1 MNKILTYLCSSRSNI
16 LRLSLT
22 VLAALSLTPR
32 TLAGPVSPSHKQL
45 VNGSKFLVA
54 KLPTPRS
61 ITSNSSNS
69 TLVDI
74 IKAQGASE
82 RSLSIQELRGTATI
96 GGRSAKVGDRLLVSG
111 DELVTGNDSI
121 VTLVIDNNSGI
132 VEVAENTAVKIETL
146 SADAANPVTAI
157 FVSKG
162 RVRLSITSSASKS
175 SSSRALNGVSETR
188 VAGLNNLT
196 GIGQID
202 EVAQAANSAKNAP
215 VRVRTP
221 RGVAGVR
228 GTSFGV
234 NVGPDGKTGVDTIGG
249 AVGFSGIQQEVTVN
263 AGYWSVINF
272 GGEPTVTKENPA
284 LSILRIRSLSRIS
297 SRTFRLFG
305 QVQPMDLVYVNGEAI
320 ATDAEGK
327 FRIEGDLPL
336 SRRLKVTVRG
346 PSVRE
351 RVYELAVP

>member
-1 MNKILTYLCSSRSNI
+1 MNKLLTYWRLSRSEILT
-16 LRLSLT
+16 LSLA
-22 VLAALSLTPR
+22 VLAALSIMPE
-32 TLAGPVSPSHKQL
+32 AIASPVSSSPKQL
-45 VNGSKFLVA
+45 LNASKFLA
-54 KLPTPRS
+54 PQIPIPRS
-61 ITSNSSNS
+61 IVSNFSNS
-69 TLVDI
+69 TPVDI
-74 IKAQGASE
+74 IIGQGASE

-96 GGRSAKVGDRLLVSG
+96 GGRAAKVGDRLSVSD

-162 RVRLSITSSASKS
+162 RVRLSIASSASKS
-175 SSSRALNGVSETR
+175 SSYRALNGVSETR

-196 GIGQID
+196 GIGQIY

-234 NVGPDGKTGVDTIGG
+234 NVGPDGKTGVDTIEG
-249 AVGFSGIQQEVTVN
+249 AVGFAGMQQEVAVN

-272 GGEPTVTKENPA
+272 GGEPTFTKENPA

-327 FRIEGDLPL
+327 FRIEGDMPL